1 MPRTGLGSCEDAAP
15 RSRRSLVRGLSLGWR
30 VGVVSVVCAA
40 VLAGSVAWDGAVAA
54 SAVTLSGSRSGEC
67 VVVWKGVPS
76 PLVSGGELQAIA
88 ADAPGDAW
96 AVGGPSVFE
105 DGPRPTALIEHWDG
119 SRWVVVSSPA
129 VAGVLESVAIAAPD
143 DVWAVGELGATGR
156 GKMKG
161 PLTPGGALAE
171 HWNGTTWIRV
181 RFPGLRRLSAAAATS
196 ARDVWMVGD
205 DSTGMV
211 GAESPAVILH
221 WDGER
226 WTRIRRPHAELRG
239 LAALSPTDVWAVG
252 DTWGSRFLEMHWD
265 GRHWSSYSQ
274 LPPNGGSGLDE
285 GAEITSVDA
294 SGSRDVW
301 AAGDAGNSGE
311 PAWPDT
317 VVFHWDGTRWRKAP
331 KPKNQWIYALALR
344 GPGDLWMA
352 GGSGNGDAYSPP
364 FLERRVEPKWQP
376 TTPTGQIDGL
386 STDQTDGL
394 WAVGFVGS
402 RFDSNLQFPHHT
414 RPLITRAQCS

>member
-1 MPRTGLGSCEDAAP
+1 MPRTGLGSSKDAAR
-15 RSRRSLVRGLSLGWR
+15 RSRCSLVWGLASLGWR
-30 VGVVSVVCAA
+30 LGVASVVGAA

-54 SAVTLSGSRSGEC
+54 SAVTLSGSRSGLC
-67 VVVWKGVPS
+67 AAVWKVVPS
-76 PLVSGGELQAIA
+76 PLVSGGELRAIA
-88 ADAPGDAW
+88 ADAPDDAW
-96 AVGGPSVFE
+96 AVGGPSLFE

-119 SRWVVVSSPA
+119 TRWVVVSSPA

-143 DVWAVGELGATGR
+143 DVWAVGELGASGR
-156 GKMKG
+156 GKFRG
-161 PLTPGGALAE
+161 EGGRGQALAE
-171 HWNGTTWIRV
+171 RWNGAKWIRT

-196 ARDVWMVGD
+196 ARDVWMA
-205 DSTGMV
+205 
-211 GAESPAVILH
+211 GAETAGAAVILH

-226 WTRIRRPHAELRG
+226 WTRTRRPDAELLG
-239 LAALSPTDVWAVG
+239 LVALSPTDVWAVG
-252 DTWGSRFLEMHWD
+252 DASGSRFLEMHWD

-274 LPPNGGSGLDE
+274 PPPNGGYGPDE
-285 GAEITSVDA
+285 SPEITSVDA

-317 VVFHWDGTRWRKAP
+317 VLFHWDGTRWRKAVAP
-331 KPKNQWIYALALR
+331 RNEWIYALALR
-344 GPGDLWMA
+344 APGDLWMA
-352 GGSGNGDAYSPP
+352 GGSGSGDAYSPP
-364 FLERRVEPKWQP
+364 LLERRVGPKWQP
-376 TTPTGQIDGL
+376 TTPAGQIDGL

-414 RPLITRAQCS
+414 RPLIARARCS